1 MKSIVSLVVIVGL
14 AGCSDFSRPPKLIVA
29 DGSIYYACRGTYVRT
44 FPDGLL
50 RGDSYTV
57 EFTDANGDWVQLR
70 GVKKISVSD
79 LQSTI
84 WSSLPYDLPDPV
96 ADKDSAGKS
105 FIEGEVYTRSKTE
118 QFLLKNGKWERIK
131 IPNPACEKSEDR

>member
-1 MKSIVSLVVIVGL
+1 MKTIVWLVALVGIT
-14 AGCSDFSRPPKLIVA
+14 GCSDFSLPPKTIVA
-29 DGSIYYACRGTYVRT
+29 DGSIYYACGGAYVRT

-79 LQSTI
+79 LQTTI

-96 ADKDSAGKS
+96 NDKDSDGKS
-105 FIEGEVYTRSKTE
+105 FIEGEV
-118 QFLLKNGKWERIK
+118 
-131 IPNPACEKSEDR
+131 